1 MGKGKR
7 GCFRKMLPRN
17 LSRHELYVQHLAK
30 GIQPLRS
37 MVRKL
42 QMAHSFNFVELC
54 VPAKGHL
61 MTKNSTLDFLIKQLW
76 QERPKDPQFFFSV
89 FLIFTEKQKAIP
101 HTSKNTDYTT
111 TDKWN
116 MTILQFFP
124 GFKPVWNKWW
134 SSCHAGSPS
143 RKKTEFRGN
152 TAVSS
157 ITEHSGLH
165 SPSNDKLVLG
175 CKNWLFHN
183 ILKAQI
189 LI

>member
-143 RKKTEFRGN
+143 RKKKQNSEVTQLSAASLS
-152 TAVSS
+152 TQDSTLLQ
-157 ITEHSGLH
+157 II
-165 SPSNDKLVLG
+165 
-175 CKNWLFHN
+175 NWSWGVRIDCFTTF
-183 ILKAQI
+183 
-189 LI
+189 